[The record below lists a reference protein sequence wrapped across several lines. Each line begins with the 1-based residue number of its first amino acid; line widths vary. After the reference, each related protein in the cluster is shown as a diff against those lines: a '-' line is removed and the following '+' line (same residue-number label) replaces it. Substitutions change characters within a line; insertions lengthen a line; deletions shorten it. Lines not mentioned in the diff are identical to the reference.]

1 MTDLL
6 LCTKMSVQIPDLKE
20 IAPDETEQAGSVL
33 SHHPRYELMIDY
45 MPEDGRGDH
54 SEDG

>member
-1 MTDLL
+1 
-6 LCTKMSVQIPDLKE
+6 MSVQIPDLKE